1 MLLFATMDQPTRR
14 IVLAF
19 RLLGEPGR
27 RKITSL
33 LKCIR
38 EQELGWQ
45 LYILRNHEDF
55 SAEFVESLPRRKIDG
70 IVYSMPEAKSG
81 AAALARLDIPTVAVD
96 IYDERLLHGR
106 RRNLV
111 YIRDSSDAV
120 GRAAA
125 RNLTSQGCFRSY
137 GYVADLMGNAW
148 GRLRGDAFVD
158 ELKRRGLE
166 VSRYRARG
174 KGYDLPALAKWLCG
188 LPKPVGVFAAHD
200 DRAIQVIEVCH
211 EAGLAIP
218 GDVAVL
224 GVDNDEMI
232 CMSSTPPMSSVQP
245 DHEGIG
251 RLAVESLKEMMDGR
265 RLARPVR
272 RLVDIREIVIR
283 ESTSAVSNAGQLVQK
298 ALAFIRTHAA
308 EAIKP
313 RDVAAY
319 LKVSRSL
326 ADLRFRELQGESIGK
341 AILRQRLEEVCR
353 RLLTTNETI
362 ENIAARCQFK
372 RVYRL
377 RDAFKAA
384 YGCTMQDWR
393 DSARG

>member
-1 MLLFATMDQPTRR
+1 MNQHTRR

-55 SAEFVESLPRRKIDG
+55 SAEFVKSLPGRNIDG
-70 IVYSMPEAKSG
+70 IVFSMPEAKSG
-81 AAALARLDIPTVAVD
+81 AAALAKLDIPTVAVD
-96 IYDERLLHGR
+96 IYDEKLLKGR

-111 YIRDSSDAV
+111 YIRDSTSAI
-120 GRAAA
+120 GCAAA
-125 RNLTSQGCFRSY
+125 HNLTSQGCFRSY
-137 GYVADLMGNAW
+137 GYVADLMGSTW

-158 ELKRRGLE
+158 ELRRRGQD

-174 KGYDLPALAKWLCG
+174 KGYDLPALTKWLCG
-188 LPKPVGVFAAHD
+188 LPKPVGVLAAHD
-200 DRAIQVIEVCH
+200 DRAIQIIEVCH

-224 GVDNDEMI
+224 GIDNDEMI

-245 DHEGIG
+245 DHEEIG
-251 RLAVESLKEMMDGR
+251 RLAVESLKEMLDGP

-272 RLVDIREIVIR
+272 RFVDIREIVIR

-298 ALAFIRTHAA
+298 ALAFIRAHAS

-313 RDVAAY
+313 RDVAAH

-341 AILRQRLEEVCR
+341 AILRHRLEEVRR
-353 RLLTTNETI
+353 RLLTTNDTI
-362 ENIAARCQFK
+362 ENIAARCQF
-372 RVYRL
+372 RRPYRL
-377 RDAFKAA
+377 RDAFKSA
-384 YGCTMQDWR
+384 YGCTMQNWR
-393 DSARG
+393 NSVRR